1 MQIKLLEVKTGQEV
15 KGTISRLRSSEI
27 PLKKD
32 NWRFNWRELFRTEG
46 SSFFKITL
54 LNSPDQ
60 IEGVIMLSVYFGEMV
75 YMNNLEL
82 APHNIGKGKQYD
94 WVAGCLI
101 AYGCR
106 FSLEEGKG
114 NYQGF
119 LTFES
124 KTALIPWYEHKYGAI
139 RSMGQKMFIK
149 ENQGESLISQHLE
162 NNQSEEN
169 E

>member
-1 MQIKLLEVKTGQEV
+1 MQIKLLEVETGQEV
-15 KGTISRLRSSEI
+15 DAVISVAISSDA

-32 NWRFNWRELFRTEG
+32 GWKFNWRELFRTEG
-46 SSFFKITL
+46 ASFFKIAL
-54 LNSPDQ
+54 NNSPKKV
-60 IEGVIMLSVYFGEMV
+60 EGFVMFSIYFGEMV

-82 APHNIGKGKQYD
+82 APHNIGKRKKYD
-94 WVAGCLI
+94 WIAGCLI

-124 KTALIPWYEHKYGAI
+124 KTELIPLYVEKYGAI
-139 RSMGQKMFIK
+139 RTLGQKMFIDHT
-149 ENQGESLISQHLE
+149 QGETLIEQYLGKD
-162 NNQSEEN
+162 
-169 E
+169 

>member
-1 MQIKLLEVKTGQEV
+1 MRVKLLEVETGQEV
-15 KGTISRLRSSEI
+15 EATISIAKPSDA

-32 NWRFNWRELFRTEG
+32 GWKFNWRELLRTEG

-54 LNSPDQ
+54 NDSPKRV
-60 IEGVIMLSVYFGEMV
+60 EGIVMLSVYFGEMV

-82 APHNIGKGKQYD
+82 APYNIGKGKKYD

-106 FSLEEGKG
+106 FSFEEGKG

-124 KTALIPWYEHKYGAI
+124 KTELIPWYAKKYGAV
-139 RSMGQKMFIK
+139 RTLGQKMFIDID
-149 ENQGESLISQHLE
+149 QGEKLIEHYLGK
-162 NNQSEEN
+162 NQSEEK
-169 E
+169 

>member
-1 MQIKLLEVKTGQEV
+1 MRVFLLEIKTGQKVEA
-15 KGTISRLRSSEI
+15 TISKARISDA

-32 NWRFNWRELFRTEG
+32 GWNFNWRELLRTEG
-46 SSFFKITL
+46 SSFFKISL
-54 LNSPDQ
+54 DDSPEKV
-60 IEGVIMLSVYFGEMV
+60 EGIVMLSVYFGEMV

-82 APHNIGKGKQYD
+82 APHNIGKGKEFD

-101 AYGCR
+101 AYACR

-124 KTALIPWYEHKYGAI
+124 KTELIPLYAKKYGAVQT
-139 RSMGQKMFIK
+139 MGQKMFIDID
-149 ENQGESLISQHLE
+149 QGEKLIEQYLGDH
-162 NNQSEEN
+162 QSEEK
-169 E
+169 

>member
-1 MQIKLLEVKTGQEV
+1 MLIKLFEVETGQEV
-15 KGTISRLRSSEI
+15 EATISKLRPSEA

-32 NWRFNWRELFRTEG
+32 GWNFNWRGLHRTDG

-54 LNSPDQ
+54 NDSPDQ
-60 IEGVIMLSVYFGEMV
+60 IEGLLMLSVYFGEMV

-82 APHNIGKGKQYD
+82 APRNIGKGKKYD

-114 NYQGF
+114 NYQGY

-124 KTALIPWYEHKYGAI
+124 KTELIPLYAQKYGAI
-139 RSMGQKMFIK
+139 RTMGQKMFIDID
-149 ENQGESLISQHLE
+149 QGERLMDQYLR
-162 NNQSEEN
+162 NDQSTEK
-169 E
+169 